1 MLTCNEKHTFN
12 CNFMPHASWTP
23 DFETLKAQF
32 DFAIAE
38 DIGDGDHSA
47 LSSIP
52 AEQRGKAQLIIK
64 ESGGFAGGALAAYLF
79 KDIDAT
85 ATVKQSIEDGA
96 LVEKGTVALIVEGN
110 TIKLLQSERLVLN
123 YLQRLSGIATRTYS
137 YAREIDHTECIV
149 LDTRKTTPGLRV
161 LEKWAVALGGG
172 GNHRMGLYD
181 MVMLKDNHIDFAGG
195 ISEAVARTKAYL
207 TESDRTLSIEVETR
221 NMQEVAAAI
230 RAGVDRIMLDNFSV
244 SETKEAV
251 KYIAG
256 RTEVESSGGITH
268 DTLVPYAE
276 CGVDYIS
283 VGALTHHIKGLDMS
297 LKAL

>member
-1 MLTCNEKHTFN
+1 
-12 CNFMPHASWTP
+12 MPHASWTP

-64 ESGGFAGGALAAYLF
+64 ESGVFAGGALAAYLF
-79 KDIDAT
+79 KYIDAT

-181 MVMLKDNHIDFAGG
+181 AALIKENHISSSGSIKLAVSSLKEKG
-195 ISEAVARTKAYL
+195 IKT
-207 TESDRTLSIEVETR
+207 IEVEVESLEEL
-221 NMQEVAAAI
+221 QQAI
-230 RAGVDRIMLDNFSV
+230 DAQADIAMLDNFAETDLEIA
-244 SETKEAV
+244 SEISKGKIKLEISGNIGIENLNAIK
-251 KYIAG
+251 KYKI
-256 RTEVESSGGITH
+256 
-268 DTLVPYAE
+268 
-276 CGVDYIS
+276 DYIS
-283 VGALTHHIKGLDMS
+283 SGDLTKNISATDYS
-297 LKAL
+297 LIFRPID

>member
-64 ESGGFAGGALAAYLF
+64 ESGVFAGGALAAYLF
-79 KDIDAT
+79 KYIDAT

-251 KYIAG
+251 KYIA
-256 RTEVESSGGITH
+256 
-268 DTLVPYAE
+268 
-276 CGVDYIS
+276 
-283 VGALTHHIKGLDMS
+283 
-297 LKAL
+297 

>member
-1 MLTCNEKHTFN
+1 MSHTKMLTCNEKHTFN
-12 CNFMPHASWTP
+12 CDFMPQASWTP
-23 DFETLKAQF
+23 HFETLKAQF

-52 AEQRGKAQLIIK
+52 SEQRGKAQLIIK
-64 ESGGFAGGALAAYLF
+64 ENGVFAGGALAAYLF
-79 KDIDAT
+79 KYIDAS
-85 ATVKQSIEDGA
+85 ATVKHFIEDGA
-96 LVEKGTVALIVEGN
+96 LVEEGTLALIVEGN

-123 YLQRLSGIATRTYS
+123 YIQRLSGIATRTYS
-137 YAREIDHTECIV
+137 YARLIDHTKCTV

-207 TESDRTLSIEVETR
+207 
-221 NMQEVAAAI
+221 VA
-230 RAGVDRIMLDNFSV
+230 
-244 SETKEAV
+244 SE
-251 KYIAG
+251 
-256 RTEVESSGGITH
+256 
-268 DTLVPYAE
+268 
-276 CGVDYIS
+276 
-283 VGALTHHIKGLDMS
+283 
-297 LKAL
+297 

>member
-64 ESGGFAGGALAAYLF
+64 ESGVFAGGALAAYLF
-79 KDIDAT
+79 KYIDAT

-123 YLQRLSGIATRTYS
+123 YLQRLSGIATRTY
-137 YAREIDHTECIV
+137 
-149 LDTRKTTPGLRV
+149 
-161 LEKWAVALGGG
+161 
-172 GNHRMGLYD
+172 
-181 MVMLKDNHIDFAGG
+181 
-195 ISEAVARTKAYL
+195 
-207 TESDRTLSIEVETR
+207 
-221 NMQEVAAAI
+221 
-230 RAGVDRIMLDNFSV
+230 
-244 SETKEAV
+244 
-251 KYIAG
+251 
-256 RTEVESSGGITH
+256 
-268 DTLVPYAE
+268 
-276 CGVDYIS
+276 
-283 VGALTHHIKGLDMS
+283 
-297 LKAL
+297 